1 MERPP
6 SVARKAADTVTQQ
19 LTRLLA
25 ELTQLEVSEIDPA
38 RPWAALGV
46 NSLTLV
52 RLRDGI
58 ERDLSVRVAMSV
70 MGGCHTV
77 NELAE
82 QLRTLP
88 AAHPAQDAPRATN
101 GHANEKLS
109 DGSLEELFVRLSGVP
124 SRKGEA

>member
-1 MERPP
+1 M
-6 SVARKAADTVTQQ
+6 TQQ

-25 ELTQLEVSEIDPA
+25 ELTQLEVSEIDPS

-70 MGGCHTV
+70 MGSCHTV
-77 NELAE
+77 NELVE
-82 QLRTLP
+82 QLRSASTAP
-88 AAHPAQDAPRATN
+88 PVREAPRVTN

-109 DGSLEELFVRLSGVP
+109 DGSLEEMFVRLSGAP